1 MLHEMIHGAAYMA
14 HGYCLLWKPW
24 LVALHAGSDLL
35 IFAAYFAI
43 PVAIWTFVSKR
54 PNIEMKGLARL
65 FAAFILW
72 CGLTHIVNLVTLWW
86 PIYEFQAL
94 VKVVTAAISVTTA
107 VVIFPLIPKALA
119 IPQTSCNSPMPTWP
133 RKSRPTS
140 TRSRSWSRPEPG
152 SSIGSRPAPRSCA
165 RQRSGSGRC
174 SSTHR
179 WQC

>member
-1 MLHEMIHGAAYMA
+1 MAGCAAR
-14 HGYCLLWKPW
+14 GLRS
-24 LVALHAGSDLL
+24 SDLR
-35 IFAAYFAI
+35 AYFAI

-54 PNIEMKGLARL
+54 PNIEMRGLARL

-94 VKVVTAAISVTTA
+94 VKVVTAAISLTTA

-119 IPQTSCNSPMPTWP
+119 IPSPNELQLANAHLAKEIAAHKQ
-133 RKSRPTS
+133 RR
-140 TRSRSWSRPEPG
+140 WSRPEPG

-165 RQRSGSGRC
+165 RQRNGSGRC
-174 SSTHR
+174 LSTR
-179 WQC
+179 PWQC

>member
-94 VKVVTAAISVTTA
+94 VKAITAAISVTTA
-107 VVIFPLIPKALA
+107 VAIFPLIPKAA
-119 IPQTSCNSPMPTWP
+119 GHPQPQ
-133 RKSRPTS
+133 RAA
-140 TRSRSWSRPEPG
+140 TRQCPPG
-152 SSIGSRPAPRSCA
+152 EGNRGP
-165 RQRSGSGRC
+165 
-174 SSTHR
+174 
-179 WQC
+179 